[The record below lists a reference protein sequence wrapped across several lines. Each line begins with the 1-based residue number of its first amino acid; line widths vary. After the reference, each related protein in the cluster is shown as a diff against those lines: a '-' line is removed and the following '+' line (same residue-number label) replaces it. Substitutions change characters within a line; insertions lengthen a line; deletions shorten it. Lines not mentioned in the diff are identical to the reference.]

1 MSSKVSDKQEE
12 RLTRRSSIKV
22 PDQQLTRDCPPSKRV
37 ALGLTS
43 KTLHLPNRLLYILLV
58 FSSIYSQNFFRSVE
72 KVYFERQ
79 TSELLFVCLTYFSLI
94 MMIFHFPFF
103 LCILRHVSYASFPRQ
118 ASDCTS
124 KLNISLSNKPACC
137 QPRGLRNNRF
147 VIIPPRSSVPSP
159 QAS

>member
-12 RLTRRSSIKV
+12 RLTRRSSSKV

-103 LCILRHVSYASFPRQ
+103 SLHFTSRVLCIISK
-118 ASDCTS
+118 TS
-124 KLNISLSNKPACC
+124 VRLYVEAQYFI
-137 QPRGLRNNRF
+137 
-147 VIIPPRSSVPSP
+147 V
-159 QAS
+159 

>member
-103 LCILRHVSYASFPRQ
+103 SAFYVTCLMHHFQDKRPTVR
-118 ASDCTS
+118 
-124 KLNISLSNKPACC
+124 
-137 QPRGLRNNRF
+137 
-147 VIIPPRSSVPSP
+147 RSSIFHCLISRRAVSP
-159 QAS
+159 ED